1 MTGNAGY
8 LGMPTQSMKAT
19 VIDGSANSRGP
30 WASVAGQ
37 TVTIT
42 ALNSCAAL
50 LGRSGLHF
58 LTKRILLKKRLR
70 LWNFNVAEVA
80 SELSNLSSR
89 SRKHP

>member
-42 ALNSCAAL
+42 ALNAAPL
-50 LGRSGLHF
+50 CS
-58 LTKRILLKKRLR
+58 
-70 LWNFNVAEVA
+70 VAPD
-80 SELSNLSSR
+80 STSSHGV
-89 SRKHP
+89 SS